1 MLTTPSFFVPLFPK
15 AIIYIMEFKDLIKI
29 ERELTGMTQE
39 ALAERLNAKYQ
50 TSITPRVINIIE
62 SKGVIADANL
72 RNVLLDDFYKLNL
85 DRERKILAFAYN
97 LADYL
102 TDRKVSVDIP
112 ELFSFTCRDELI
124 QYVNDRL
131 MESKKVKKKGDFM
144 LDLMGSNA
152 QDSLEKNLQNFI
164 KVELDY
170 ISDEIELADTSLT
183 DVQDIK
189 LNDSAKLVFYIVYY
203 HFLLSEKKKS
213 KKEKSFISK
222 ADIHKPGFEE
232 VFRLYYPNDDID
244 DINKLSETLK
254 GKVIT
259 NINNRTSFAFTL
271 FETDILD
278 FMLNVMRSTMDIW
291 PEEIKDEEYR
301 TWYELFN
308 KLEEAIRDIESQ
320 YENKKDIDYN
330 SENWKWLAQCAYQIS
345 LPQNRISIKD
355 MFSMYYMIYQAC
367 VPSIIIVNRISE
379 QLKEKKYFSLDKL
392 KNTAEQS
399 IEKEDQGSNKL
410 KETAEQLV
418 KDLNEKYEKY
428 KGNFTED
435 QFYEFVYQQ
444 KYLFQLYKKHNTLH
458 FYFERLKNIQQ

>member
-1 MLTTPSFFVPLFPK
+1 
-15 AIIYIMEFKDLIKI
+15 MEFKDLIKI

-39 ALAERLNAKYQ
+39 ALAERLNVKYH

-85 DRERKILAFAYN
+85 DKERKILAFAYN

-102 TDRKVSVDIP
+102 TDRKVPLDPVDNIVK
-112 ELFSFTCRDELI
+112 LFSFTCREELI
-124 QYVNDRL
+124 QYVKDLL

-144 LDLMGSNA
+144 LDMMGSST

-164 KVELDY
+164 KIELDY
-170 ISDEIELADTSLT
+170 ISDEIELADVSLT

-189 LNDSAKLVFYIVYY
+189 LNDSAKLVFYITYY

-244 DINKLSETLK
+244 DIDKLSETLK

-259 NINNRTSFAFTL
+259 NINNRISIAYTL
-271 FETDILD
+271 FASKILD
-278 FMLNVMRSTMDIW
+278 FMLNVVQSTMDIL
-291 PEEIKDEEYR
+291 PEDAKNEEY
-301 TWYELFN
+301 ENLCDLFD
-308 KLEEAIRDIESQ
+308 KLKEAILYINSQ
-320 YENKKDIDYN
+320 NKKNEKIDYN
-330 SENWKWLAQCAYQIS
+330 SENWKLLAQCAYQFS

-367 VPSIIIVNRISE
+367 FPSIIIVNRIFE
-379 QLKEKKYFSLDKL
+379 QLKEKKYFSSDKL

-399 IEKEDQGSNKL
+399 IEKEDAGSNKL

-428 KGNFTED
+428 KGNFTGD
-435 QFYEFVYQQ
+435 QFEEFVYQQ

-458 FYFERLKNIQQ
+458 FYFEKLKEKVQ